1 MYLRIFD
8 LNDGFLRKKRFLN
21 HENFFLPVKI
31 YVPKSLDNLE
41 RFRDLSL
48 DLAMT
53 VILSTVV
60 SVDISS
66 LSALISIKCQVKY
79 LVM

>member
-48 DLAMT
+48 NLMIT
-53 VILSTVV
+53 VISVNTCV
-60 SVDISS
+60 SWYQYSQ
-66 LSALISIKCQVKY
+66 LWIKNIVK
-79 LVM
+79 